1 MEDHFSYDVAG
12 RKGKSTPAK
21 DEDEDD
27 EEQEEKEEKPQP
39 RQRMHRHFTIGEA
52 EDHYGYLNEMPA
64 NSLTGPGQP
73 RKSKKGSKKSKA
85 KANDEDPYMHHLQAS
100 QHYY

>member
-12 RKGKSTPAK
+12 RKGKSAPAK
-21 DEDEDD
+21 DEDED
-27 EEQEEKEEKPQP
+27 EEEPEEKEEKPQP

-64 NSLTGPGQP
+64 NSLMGPGQP
-73 RKSKKGSKKSKA
+73 RKSKKGNKKSKA
-85 KANDEDPYMHHLQAS
+85 TANDEDQYMLDRQAA